1 MTTTLSR
8 PQIGSAS
15 DGAAAYAEAHY
26 GAFLEDLKT
35 LARIPSVSF
44 PSFDPKQVDRSAEAV
59 AALMSKRGL
68 ENVEILR
75 IPDAFPYVYADWL
88 HAPGKPTLLLY
99 AHHDVQPAGREELWK
114 SPPFEPTERAGR
126 LYGRGCADDK
136 AGAVAHTSAIASWLQ
151 TARKLPV
158 NVKVIIEGEEEVGS
172 HNLETFLD
180 RYASK
185 LMADTIVLT
194 DTGNFDHKTPSIT
207 VALRGLVALDVMVNS
222 MDHPLHSGMWG
233 GPIPDP
239 TIALAKMIAACV
251 DGKGRMLFSGAYKEV
266 LKPAKAMENS
276 LKMLKY
282 PEKVFRAQ
290 SGLSPKTKLMVPA
303 KDILRSSWYWP
314 SFSVNAI
321 QASSKRDCAN
331 IINDSAWCHMG
342 VRIVPGQ
349 DPQAVLAALKKHL
362 LKNAPWGMEVSFSNE
377 SASPAWTTDTGAP
390 AFDAARKALWK
401 GYGRR
406 AVEMGCG
413 GSIPFVGPF
422 AKALKG
428 APALLIG
435 VEDPLSNPHSENE
448 SLHLEMFGKAIASAA
463 HLYGEI
469 AALES
474 IPGGFRRSPRPA
486 PKADK
491 GPKTWIW

>member
-1 MTTTLSR
+1 MTTTIPR
-8 PQIGSAS
+8 PLTGSAT
-15 DGAAAYAEAHY
+15 DKAVAYANDN
-26 GAFLEDLKT
+26 FSTFREDLIT
-35 LARIPSVSF
+35 LAKIPSVSF
-44 PSFDPKQVDRSAEAV
+44 PGFDPKEVDRSAEAT
-59 AALMSKRGL
+59 ADLLRKRGL

-75 IPDAFPYVYADWL
+75 IPGAFPYVYGDWL

-114 SPPFEPTERAGR
+114 SPPFTPTERDGR

-151 TARKLPV
+151 TAGKLPV

-172 HNLETFLD
+172 DNLEPFLD

-185 LMADTIVLT
+185 VMADAIVLT
-194 DTGNFDHKTPSIT
+194 DTGNFDADTPSIT
-207 VALRGLVALDVMVNS
+207 VALRGLVAVDVTVKS

-233 GPIPDP
+233 GPTPDP
-239 TIALAKMIAACV
+239 TIALAKMIASCV
-251 DGKGRMLFSGAYKEV
+251 DAKGKMLFPGAYTGIK
-266 LKPAKAMENS
+266 KPAKAMEAS

-290 SGLSPKTKLMVPA
+290 SGLNAKSKLMVNP
-303 KDILRSSWYWP
+303 KDILRSNWYWP
-314 SFSVNAI
+314 AFSVNAI
-321 QASSKRDCAN
+321 QASTKKDCAN
-331 IINDSAWCHMG
+331 IINDNAWAHMG

-349 DPQAVLAALKKHL
+349 NPHAMLAALKKHL
-362 LKNAPWGMEVSFSNE
+362 LKNAPWGVDVSFSNE
-377 SASPAWTTDTGAP
+377 SASPAWTTDTDAP
-390 AFDAARKALWK
+390 AFTAARTALQK
-401 GYGRR
+401 GYGRP
-406 AVEMGCG
+406 AVDMGCG

-448 SLHLEMFGKAIASAA
+448 SLHLGMFQKAIASATY
-463 HLYGEI
+463 LYAEI
-469 AALES
+469 AALD
-474 IPGGFRRSPRPA
+474 RV
-486 PKADK
+486 K
-491 GPKTWIW
+491 